1 MFFVHS
7 FGKSVGSTGHITFG
21 YNHNATVFRFTESV
35 SDKFVKLIHFCF
47 PFRNNCRFSSRS
59 QRAVQRKESC
69 IAPHYFDKE
78 KSFVRS
84 GRITNFIHSIYNC
97 VQCSIVTNGR
107 IGTIKIVVDSAG
119 QTYNRDIK
127 LLSKNSCSGKS
138 SIPTNHD
145 KRIDFFFLHIL
156 IGQLA
161 TFGSTKLST
170 ACTFQNCATLLNNI
184 TYILGLKFCYFT
196 GYQPLVTSV
205 NCFYTYTIENCSTR
219 HRPDSGVH
227 AGSITSRS

>member
-7 FGKSVGSTGHITFG
+7 FGKSVGSASHITFG
-21 YNHNATVFRFTESV
+21 NNDNTTVFRFAESV

-59 QRAVQRKESC
+59 QRAVQGQKSG
-69 IAPHYFDKE
+69 IATHYFYKE

-84 GRITNFIHSIYNC
+84 SSIPDFIHCIYNC
-97 VQCSIVTNGR
+97 VQSSIVSNGR

-205 NCFYTYTIENCSTR
+205 NCFYTYTIENSGTR
-219 HRPDSGVH
+219 HRPDSSVH
-227 AGSITSRS
+227 ARSITSRS